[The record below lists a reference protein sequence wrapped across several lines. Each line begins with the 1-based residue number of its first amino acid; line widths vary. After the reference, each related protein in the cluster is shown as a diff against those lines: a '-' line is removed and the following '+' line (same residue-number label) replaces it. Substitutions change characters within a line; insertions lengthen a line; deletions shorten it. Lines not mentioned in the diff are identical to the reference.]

1 MVVVGSRADRNVT
14 VWDVKT
20 GERLH
25 TLEMRRAVT
34 ALRFQGH
41 RLIVALAGCL
51 KMEEW
56 DLKTFK
62 KIKVGGLLGCRLS
75 MLFCSLAFGGLG
87 GLCVEDR
94 CCDLRVVLTRCGSLA
109 STCCGNQCVGW
120 RGGQGGQWIR

>member
-1 MVVVGSRADRNVT
+1 MDLSSTMVVVGSRADRNVT

-62 KIKVGGLLGCRLS
+62 KIKVG
-75 MLFCSLAFGGLG
+75 
-87 GLCVEDR
+87 
-94 CCDLRVVLTRCGSLA
+94 VV
-109 STCCGNQCVGW
+109 
-120 RGGQGGQWIR
+120 